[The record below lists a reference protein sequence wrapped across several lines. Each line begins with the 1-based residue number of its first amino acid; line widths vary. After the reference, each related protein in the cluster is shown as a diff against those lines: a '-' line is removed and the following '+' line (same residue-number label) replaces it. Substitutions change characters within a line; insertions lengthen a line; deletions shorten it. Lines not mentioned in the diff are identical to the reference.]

1 MKLKI
6 LFITLISLLL
16 INPVLAAEKMTQKDM
31 SEQQRKMGSCH
42 FKAKQQ
48 SLTGEKRK
56 SFMQSCLRN
65 KKNQQN
71 ERMKNCSKKASN
83 MKFKKDER
91 QEFMQECLS
100 NKNN

>member
-1 MKLKI
+1 M
-6 LFITLISLLL
+6 S
-16 INPVLAAEKMTQKDM
+16 EKDM
-31 SEQQRKMGSCH
+31 SEQQRKMGSCNS
-42 FKAKQQ
+42 KAKEQ

-71 ERMKNCSKKASN
+71 ERMKNCSKKAKK

-91 QEFMQECLS
+91 LKFMQECLS
-100 NKNN
+100 NKK

>member
-6 LFITLISLLL
+6 LFITLISVLL
-16 INPVLAAEKMTQKDM
+16 INPVLAAEKMSEKDM
-31 SEQQRKMGSCH
+31 SEQRRKMGSCNS
-42 FKAKQQ
+42 KAKEQ

-71 ERMKNCSKKASN
+71 ERMKNCSKKAKK

-91 QEFMQECLS
+91 QKFMQEYLT
-100 NKNN
+100 NKK

>member
-31 SEQQRKMGSCH
+31 SVQQRKMGSCNS
-42 FKAKQQ
+42 KASEQ

-56 SFMQSCLRN
+56 SFMQSFLRN

-71 ERMKNCSKKASN
+71 ERMKNCSKKAN
-83 MKFKKDER
+83 KMKFKKDER
-91 QEFMQECLS
+91 QEFIQKCLS